1 MAIAASI
8 GNYLKRERVPY
19 TILVHRAAYTAQ
31 REAEVAHVRGRHWA
45 KIVICFVD
53 DEPVQAVLP
62 ADLMVDLERLR
73 ALAGARTVRLATEAE
88 LVNLYPGCQ
97 PGAMPP
103 FGPLYGQRVFA
114 DPIMAGD
121 PEMAFNAGTHT
132 DAICMHYNDFAEIVR
147 PIVGAFA
154 RPFSA
159 ADPRAGRA
167 CLL

>member
-1 MAIAASI
+1 MAITPSI
-8 GNYLKRERVPY
+8 GNFLKRKRIPY
-19 TILVHRAAYTAQ
+19 TIIAHRAAYTAQ
-31 REAEVAHVRGRHWA
+31 QEAEVAHVRGRHWA
-45 KIVICFVD
+45 KIVVCFVD
-53 DEPVQAVLP
+53 NEPVQAVLP

-73 ALAGARTVRLATEAE
+73 DLARAHTVRLATEAE
-88 LVNLYPGCQ
+88 IVQLYPECE

-114 DPIMAGD
+114 DAIMVGD

-154 RPFSA
+154 RPVSGKGA
-159 ADPRAGRA
+159 VAV
-167 CLL
+167 